1 MKKFFETLGII
12 SLMICS
18 FWYTDK
24 TASVMKEKDDIMVA
38 IKKAEEKE
46 IIDINEAI
54 ITNDTII
61 PGVHTSQIDENRSYN
76 KMKEIGY
83 FDNSFLIYK
92 NVNPKILL
100 EQNYDKYIISGNKK
114 KNNISFLFKIH
125 QNTTIHDVKR
135 ILTILNK
142 KRIKSD
148 FFVDGYFLEENND
161 LMYDI
166 IRNGHQLQNL
176 SYKEDYTNP
185 SFLWLDAVLKKLNHQ
200 KVGYCYL
207 ENKDKK
213 TLNICSTYK
222 NHVIIPNLVL
232 EHHALATIKKNIKSG
247 NLISITIN
255 SQVIDELPIIIDY
268 IKSRGYKITL
278 LKEHL
283 KE

>member
-38 IKKAEEKE
+38 IKKAKEKE
-46 IIDINEAI
+46 IINTNEAV

-61 PGVHTSQIDENRSYN
+61 PGIHTSQIDEDQSYN

-83 FDNSFLIYK
+83 FDTSFLIYK

-125 QNTTIHDVKR
+125 QNTPINDVKK
-135 ILTILNK
+135 ILTILSE
-142 KRIKSD
+142 KRIKAD

-166 IRNGHQLQNL
+166 VNNGHQLQNS

-207 ENKDKK
+207 EEKDKDA
-213 TLNICSTYK
+213 LHICSMYK

-232 EHHALATIKKNIKSG
+232 EHNGLATIKKNVKPG
-247 NLISITIN
+247 NLISIKLN
-255 SQVIDELPIIIDY
+255 SQMIDELPIIIDY
-268 IKSRGYKITL
+268 IKSRGYQITL